1 MNNLLKNKYFTVI
14 IIIIIITFI
23 VFAIALLYSNNKSN
37 SVFKLESTNPNTNNL
52 VPTSANKMILTF
64 NKEIDLKSV
73 TLSDINAEK
82 DLVRSI
88 NINNKDLVINF
99 NALKNN
105 YVYIITINK
114 ISSVKGEQ
122 LKDIKI
128 QFKTKYIPYSNLTE
142 DQKKQQLEDTD
153 PTPTNKTILNFLPYS
168 TDNYVIK
175 SGKIVDS
182 NGKSN
187 TIVVVKNLFY
197 MGLTPPYPDSEIKAT
212 AKTVTDFL
220 NSTGIDRNTYV
231 LTADNPTLAKYID
244 SNKIP
249 SNSKIY
255 LDDYGGD
262 GIPLD
267 K

>member
-1 MNNLLKNKYFTVI
+1 MNNLLKNKYFIIVI
-14 IIIIIITFI
+14 IIVITFI

-37 SVFKLESTNPNTNNL
+37 NIFKLESTNPNTNNL
-52 VPTSANKMILTF
+52 VPTSTNKMILTF
-64 NKEIDLKSV
+64 NEEIDSKSV
-73 TLSDINAEK
+73 TLGDINTEK

-88 NINNKDLVINF
+88 TINNKDLVINF
-99 NALKNN
+99 NTLKNN
-105 YVYIITINK
+105 YLYIITIKK

-122 LKDIKI
+122 LKDTKI
-128 QFKTKYIPYSNLTE
+128 QFKTRYIPYSNLTE

-153 PTPTNKTILNFLPYS
+153 PTPTNKTISNFLPYS

-175 SGKIVDS
+175 SGKIIDS
-182 NGKSN
+182 NGKTN

-197 MGLTPPYPDSEIKAT
+197 MGLTPPYPDNEIKAT

-220 NSTGIDRNTYV
+220 NGTGIDRNTYL
-231 LTADNPTLAKYID
+231 LTADNPTLAKYIN

-249 SNSKIY
+249 SNSKIF

-262 GIPLD
+262 GVPLD